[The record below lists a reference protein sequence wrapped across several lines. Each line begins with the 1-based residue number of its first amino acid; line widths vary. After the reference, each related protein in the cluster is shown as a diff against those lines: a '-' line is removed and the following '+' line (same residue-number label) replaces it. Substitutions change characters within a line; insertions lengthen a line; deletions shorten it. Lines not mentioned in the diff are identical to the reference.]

1 MSVLITLLTAD
12 PSVYVPQS
20 LVGRLITGLSWLLF
34 LGCLVLLIRHWW
46 GYNVPITPKTR
57 WVLALLA
64 LAVPF
69 TSLLF
74 GLSLPVQGSLSPP
87 GLPVEPV
94 GPALMF
100 FAAVPWMLAGGLFG
114 PLSAA
119 LLAAAAGILQALW
132 GTHNPFTPLELALLA
147 ILFSAAVR
155 QRYRTPLYAWLRQ
168 PAIAALLLALL
179 YPFLYILTT
188 MLFADGG
195 LAVRLDYA
203 LAGVG
208 YAALAMGGELL
219 VGGLVAQAVALAS
232 PQYWRSQEALLPSP
246 AEKSLQARY
255 IYAIAPVVGLLAVL
269 LMAGGWVIAER
280 AASVMM
286 RDRMADAA
294 LMASDGIPYFFQ
306 AGQNLITRMAADPRL
321 LSQDPEA
328 LRTTLADELLQVP
341 FFTQLYVLDQQG
353 DGITG
358 YPDESYPDDTNTLE
372 EQAGVQS
379 ILAGIAYQDFTTPPE
394 EGNPAASVS
403 LVAPIK
409 DGAGDLR
416 GVLVGRTNLSE
427 NPMTQPILSILKS
440 LAGSDGAGV
449 LLDEDSKIV
458 YHSAGA
464 PLMSPYTGRM
474 TQEAE
479 YFDEVAP
486 EGTRQLVYF
495 QPVSGKGWSVV
506 LGVPAQRV
514 QQLALNIAVPLMGMI
529 VLLGLFSVVLLRYS
543 LRSVTGSLETLA
555 NQARNISQ
563 GELDMPLPAT
573 SEDEVGQLRQAF
585 EQMRL
590 SLKARLEEQNRLLLV
605 SQGVASSLE
614 IGEAVAPVLQAALAS
629 GASSARVVLAPSAM
643 PELTGPTTTLAAFS
657 LGQATQLYA
666 DLDDQILSLTRQ
678 QERVVLTNLGRTRV
692 VTFKPGV
699 PRPKSLLAVALRH
712 ESQYYGALWIAYD
725 QPHSFSEEEVRFI
738 ATLGGYAALASA
750 NARLFS
756 SAELGRQRLSA
767 ILASTP
773 DPVLVT
779 DQQNCL
785 LLANPAAW
793 RALGVGVDWDEGQ
806 PIERVVTQEALLRL
820 LRSPG
825 DEKRSDEVTLN
836 DGKDYYATASTI
848 IADGKRVG
856 RVCVMRDI
864 THFKQ
869 LDALKSE
876 FVATVSH
883 DLRSP
888 LTLIRGYASMLEMVG
903 ELNEQQSS
911 YVHKI
916 TSGVDSMSR
925 LVNNLLDLGRIEA
938 GVGLQI
944 EKVSVKEVVERVITA
959 LHAQAQQKRV
969 GLLAD
974 IPQHSIPLVDADP
987 ALLQQAI
994 QNLVE
999 NSIKYTDQGGQVQ
1012 IKVSIRQERVVFEV
1026 HDNGIGIAPVDQA
1039 RLFEKFYR
1047 GAQQSARQQRGSGLG
1062 LAIVKS
1068 IAERHGGRVWAES
1081 QLGKGST
1088 FYLEIPLQSS
1098 RRAKTA

>member
-1 MSVLITLLTAD
+1 MSVLITLLTTD

-34 LGCLVLLIRHWW
+34 LGLLVLLIRHWR
-46 GYNVPITPKTR
+46 GYNAPSTPKTR
-57 WVLALLA
+57 LFIVILALT
-64 LAVPF
+64 VPF
-69 TSLLF
+69 TSLFF
-74 GLSLPVQGSLSPP
+74 GLRLPVAGSLPPP
-87 GLPVEPV
+87 WLPVEPV

-100 FAAVPWMLAGGLFG
+100 FAAVPWMLVGGLFG
-114 PLSAA
+114 PLPAA
-119 LLAAAAGILQALW
+119 LFGAAAGIFQTLW
-132 GTHNPFTPLELALLA
+132 DTHNPFTPLVIALLA
-147 ILFSAAVR
+147 VLFSVAVR
-155 QRYRTPLYAWLRQ
+155 QRYRTPVYAWLRQ
-168 PAIAALLLALL
+168 PAIAALLLAVV
-179 YPFLYILTT
+179 YPLVYLVATL
-188 MLFADGG
+188 LFADGG

-208 YAALAMGGELL
+208 YASLAMGGELL
-219 VGGLVAQAVALAS
+219 IGGLVAQAIALAS
-232 PQYWRSQEALLPSP
+232 PQVWHSPEALLPSP
-246 AEKSLQARY
+246 PEKSLQARY

-280 AASVMM
+280 GASVMM
-286 RDRMADAA
+286 RSRMADAA
-294 LMASDGIPYFFQ
+294 QMASDGIPFFFQ
-306 AGQNLITRMAADPRL
+306 AGQNLIQRIAD
-321 LSQDPEA
+321 DPE
-328 LRTTLADELLQVP
+328 LLTLNRQELSDKLHEEMLQVP
-341 FFTQLYVLDQQG
+341 FFTQLYVLDEQG
-353 DGITG
+353 EVITG
-358 YPDESYPDDTNTLE
+358 YPEKEYPDVTSPLDE
-372 EQAGVQS
+372 RAGVHS
-379 ILAGIAYQDFTTPPE
+379 ALAGFDFQDFSTLPE
-394 EGNPAASVS
+394 DGQTAATVS
-403 LVAPIK
+403 LMVPVR
-409 DGAGDLR
+409 DSAGDIG
-416 GVLVGRTNLSE
+416 GVLIGRTNLAE
-427 NPMTQPILSILKS
+427 NPMTTPILSILDS
-440 LAGSDGAGV
+440 LAGSDGAGI
-449 LLDEDSKIV
+449 LLDDNGNIV
-458 YHSAGA
+458 YNTAKS
-464 PLMSPYTGRM
+464 PLLAPYTGRM
-474 TQEAE
+474 TEEAE
-479 YFDEVAP
+479 YFDEAAP
-486 EGTRQLVYF
+486 QGTRQLVYF
-495 QPVSGKGWSVV
+495 QPVTGKSWSVV
-506 LGVPAQRV
+506 LGVPALRV
-514 QQLALNIAVPLMGMI
+514 QELALSIAAPLMGMI
-529 VLLGLFSVVLLRYS
+529 IVLGLFSVLLLRYS

-555 NQARNISQ
+555 TQARNISQ
-563 GELDMPLPAT
+563 GDLDMPLPAT

-614 IGEAVAPVLQAALAS
+614 IGEAVTPVLQAALAS

-643 PELTGPTTTLAAFS
+643 PELSGPTTSPAAFS
-657 LGQATQLYA
+657 QGQATHLYA
-666 DLDDQILSLTRQ
+666 DLDEQILSLTRQ
-678 QERVVLTNLGRTRV
+678 QERVVLTNLSRTRV
-692 VTFKPGV
+692 VNFKPGV
-699 PRPKSLLAVALRH
+699 PRPKALLAVALRH
-712 ESQYYGALWIAYD
+712 ESQYYGALWIAY
-725 QPHSFSEEEVRFI
+725 
-738 ATLGGYAALASA
+738 

-820 LRSPG
+820 IRLPG
-825 DEKRSDEVTLN
+825 DEKRSDEVRLN
-836 DGKDYYATASTI
+836 DGKDYYATSSPI
-848 IADGKRVG
+848 MADGKRVG

-903 ELNEQQSS
+903 ELNDQQSS
-911 YVHKI
+911 YMRKI
-916 TSGVDSMSR
+916 IGGVDSMAR

-944 EKVSVKEVVERVITA
+944 EKVSVKDVVERVITA
-959 LHAQAQQKRV
+959 LQAQAHQKRV
-969 GLLAD
+969 SLLAD
-974 IPQHSIPLVDADP
+974 IPQHTIPQVEADP

-1012 IKVSIRQERVVFEV
+1012 IKVSMRQESIVFEV

-1039 RLFEKFYR
+1039 RLFERFYR
-1047 GAQQSARQQRGSGLG
+1047 GAQQGAKQQRGSGLG

-1068 IAERHGGRVWAES
+1068 IAERHGGRVWVES

-1088 FYLEIPLQSS
+1088 FYLEIPVLNP
-1098 RRAKTA
+1098 RRGKAS